1 MPPNASLPPPAEPVR
16 ARKTSVVAQL
26 TLFVAAT
33 LVVLL
38 GVVLAVSYTVG
49 RSILR
54 DQIDDRLSAIAE
66 SRRDFVTEWVGR
78 QQDRVTIFALRGVLR
93 NFLEKHVAKESEE
106 PQRTQSQDNL
116 DGHVRSGAALV
127 ARIVSREGQ
136 VLLSSD
142 PAEVGR
148 DLSSDPTFQAGLKDA
163 SISVPSREGE
173 AFFVDLAAPTRWVD
187 GSRATLGVVML
198 KVSAT
203 PLATALRAQTGLG
216 QTGEVLLGVRQGSQ
230 VRFLFPPRFRPD
242 LVLATPAQAPAMV
255 AATEGRKIFQH
266 NIDYRGEQVLT
277 AARPLDY
284 GGWGLVA
291 KMDQREAY
299 APIERLWHLVLAV
312 GITAAVAGLVCAGLA
327 ARTFARPIQRLV
339 GAAEAVTRGDLA
351 ASVPVDSDNE
361 LGLLARTFN
370 AMTAALR
377 TRTTEREKAETEL
390 KAERTLLRTLIDV
403 LPLAIYVKD
412 ADGRFLVAST
422 ECARSIGVSSP
433 DKLLGR
439 TDADFFPPAIAAA
452 FLTAEQR
459 VLAGESILNLEE
471 DSVNAD
477 GTSRIELTS
486 KVPLHDSTGKI
497 VGLVGVSRD
506 ITQRRRAEQAVRA
519 SEELL
524 RSITDHTE
532 DIIFVKDRES
542 RTIFK
547 NPAGLRA
554 NAMPAEKV
562 IGYSDAE
569 FGVDAEQ
576 VAKFLAD
583 DRRIMGSGKTEV
595 VEEVLTSA
603 TGKKHVLLTTKTP
616 RFDSKGN
623 VIGLVGVAR
632 DITAQKLAEAALR
645 ESEQRLRTLGDNIPG
660 GAIYQLIVSPAG
672 HAHYAYMSAGIE
684 RIFGIP
690 TDLVLGDPEAL
701 WGLILDDDRKR
712 VALAQAE
719 SARKMTA
726 FDCEFRQRT
735 LRGEIKWLHARSTP
749 RRLPDG
755 SLCWDG
761 VLTDITE
768 RKAAEAAVLESNER
782 YELVVKGANAGIW
795 DWDVPRKR
803 VYYSA
808 RWKAMRGF
816 SENEISS
823 REEEWSDRIH
833 PEDRDRVITALRAHV
848 GGLTPVFAEE
858 YRVLCKDGS
867 WKWVSDQGI
876 ALRNAEGEAVR
887 VAGSENDIHE
897 RKRAEEEIKASLHEK
912 EVLLR
917 EIHHRVKNNLQI
929 VSSLLNLQGRG
940 HPALSG
946 IFASTRDR
954 VHAMAAV
961 HERLYQSGDFARI
974 DLGAHLS
981 ALARALT
988 RAHAPAGVRVHLDL
1002 QLEPVTV
1009 ELNAAVPLSLI
1020 ANELLLNALKYAF
1033 AGRKDG
1039 TVTVSLQTD
1048 GDHRQLLV
1056 ADDGP
1061 GIPTAIDPM
1070 TTRSLGL
1077 RLVRDLAHQI
1087 RAELRIDSEGAGM
1100 KVWIRWPAQPAP
1112 SERVTS
1118 DEPPGVP
1125 II

>member
-1 MPPNASLPPPAEPVR
+1 MSSTSSLLPMAGSAR
-16 ARKTSVVAQL
+16 ARRTSVVAQL

-38 GVVLAVSYTVG
+38 GVVLAVSYIVG
-49 RSILR
+49 RRVLR

-66 SRRDFVTEWVGR
+66 SRRDFVAEWVGR
-78 QQDRVTIFALRGVLR
+78 QKDRVTIFALRGVLR
-93 NFLEKHVAKESEE
+93 NFLEKHVAHQSEE
-106 PQRTQSQDNL
+106 PQRTQSQENL

-148 DLSSDPTFQAGLKDA
+148 DLSGDPTFRAGLKDA
-163 SISVPSREGE
+163 AISVPARQGN

-187 GSRATLGVVML
+187 GTRATIGVVML

-203 PLATALRAQTGLG
+203 PLATALREQTGLG
-216 QTGEVLLGVRQGSQ
+216 TTGEVLLGVRDKGH
-230 VRFLFPPRFRPD
+230 VRFLFPPRYRPD
-242 LVLATPAQAPAMV
+242 LVFVPPTQATAMA
-255 AATEGRKIFQH
+255 AATEGRKAFQH
-266 NIDYRGEQVLT
+266 HTDYRGEPVLT
-277 AARPLDY
+277 AARPLGY
-284 GGWGLVA
+284 GGWGLIA

-299 APIERLWHLVLAV
+299 APIDHLWNLVLMV
-312 GITAAVAGLVCAGLA
+312 GVAAALIGLTCAYLA
-327 ARTFARPIQRLV
+327 ARTFALPIRRLV
-339 GAAEAVTRGDLA
+339 TAAENVARGDLN
-351 ASVPVDSDNE
+351 ASVPVHSENE
-361 LGLLARTFN
+361 LGLLAGTFN
-370 AMTAALR
+370 DMTAALR
-377 TRTTEREKAETEL
+377 IRTAEREKAEGEL
-390 KAERTLLRTLIDV
+390 KAERTLLRTLVDV
-403 LPLAIYVKD
+403 LPLSIYVKD
-412 ADGRFLVAST
+412 ADSKFVVANA
-422 ECARSIGVSSP
+422 ECARSIGVSGP
-433 DKLLGR
+433 EQLLGR
-439 TDADFFPPAIAAA
+439 TDADFFPPSIASSFRA
-452 FLTAEQR
+452 AEQR

-471 DSVNAD
+471 DSVHAD
-477 GTSRIELTS
+477 GSSRIELTS
-486 KVPLHDSTGKI
+486 KVPLRDSAGKV

-532 DIIFVKDRES
+532 DIIFVKDRDS

-554 NAMPAEKV
+554 NALPAEKV
-562 IGYSDAE
+562 IGHNDAE
-569 FGVDAEQ
+569 FGADAEQ
-576 VAKFLAD
+576 AAKFLAD
-583 DRRIMGSGKTEV
+583 DRRIMAHGKTEM

-632 DITAQKLAEAALR
+632 DITAQKMAEAALR

-660 GAIYQLIVSPAG
+660 GAIYQLIVSPSG
-672 HAHYAYMSAGIE
+672 HAHYAYISAGIE
-684 RIFGIP
+684 RLFGIP

-701 WGLILDDDRKR
+701 WGLILEGDRAR
-712 VALAQAE
+712 VGEAQAA
-719 SARKMTA
+719 SARTMTP

-749 RRLPDG
+749 RKLDDG

-761 VLTDITE
+761 VLTDVTE
-768 RKAAEAAVLESNER
+768 RKAAEAAVLESNQR

-795 DWDVPRKR
+795 DWDVPGKH
-803 VYYSA
+803 VYYSP
-808 RWKAMRGF
+808 RWKEMRGF
-816 SENEISS
+816 AENEISN
-823 REEEWSDRIH
+823 REEEWSERIH
-833 PEDRDRVITALRAHV
+833 PEDRVRVIAALRAHV
-848 GGLTPVFAEE
+848 AGQTPVFAEE
-858 YRVLCKDGS
+858 YRVLCKDNS
-867 WKWVSDQGI
+867 WKWVSDRGV
-876 ALRNAEGEAVR
+876 ALRNADGQAVR
-887 VAGSENDIHE
+887 VAGSETDIHE
-897 RKRAEEEIKASLHEK
+897 RKRAEEEIKSSLHEK

-929 VSSLLNLQGRG
+929 VSSLLNLQARG
-940 HPALSG
+940 HPALG
-946 IFASTRDR
+946 GFFASTRDR

-981 ALARALT
+981 ALTRALT
-988 RAHAPAGVRVHLDL
+988 RANAPGGVRVQLDL
-1002 QLEPVTV
+1002 KLEPINV

-1020 ANELLLNALKYAF
+1020 ANELVLNALKYAF
-1033 AGRKDG
+1033 TGRKEG
-1039 TVTVSLQTD
+1039 TLTVSLNTD
-1048 GDHRQLLV
+1048 GSFRELLV

-1061 GIPTAIDPM
+1061 GISTAIDPM

-1077 RLVRDLAHQI
+1077 RLVRDLARQI
-1087 RAELRIDSEGAGM
+1087 RAELRIDSAGSGM

-1112 SERVTS
+1112 SDRAAP
-1118 DEPPGVP
+1118 DDPPGVP
-1125 II
+1125 IL